1 MNLTQRQLHMF
12 VTTAALCNISRA
24 SEVLCISQPAL
35 TRAMLAHRRTPHRHP
50 RFAHDLR
57 VLVEHPDWQEMLR
70 HNPIRAEHEY
80 RWCLESR
87 FPGARLETLAKRVL

>member
-35 TRAMLAHRRTPHRHP
+35 TRAS
-50 RFAHDLR
+50 D
-57 VLVEHPDWQEMLR
+57 
-70 HNPIRAEHEY
+70 
-80 RWCLESR
+80 
-87 FPGARLETLAKRVL
+87 GAGVAA